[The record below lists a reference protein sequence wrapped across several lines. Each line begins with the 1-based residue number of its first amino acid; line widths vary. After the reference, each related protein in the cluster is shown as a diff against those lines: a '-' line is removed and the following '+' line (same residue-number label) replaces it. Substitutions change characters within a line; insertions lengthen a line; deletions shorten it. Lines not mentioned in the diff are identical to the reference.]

1 MIKKVDKILSV
12 WSFSFFDWDKINPT
26 KGDNPNDTI
35 DTFKKNNIIFG
46 ENGNGKSN
54 LIIIFKSLNGQDI
67 ELKKHWDYLSEKQE
81 IKLILD
87 DNSET
92 LFINSKWSNS
102 ILYDKFIF
110 FDKHFV
116 DKYVHSLG
124 PDNRDTSLRRR
135 QERGKNIIYL
145 GNFASYNNE
154 IDKIDTIKNAISE
167 KNEAYLKEKESEINT
182 IISNKNITI
191 EELRENKNK
200 IEKLKENDL
209 QNRKDRIEKEEKKLN
224 KISNAVKEKN
234 KIKELLFLDEIDT
247 GFSLIAKMIE
257 EGKEKEIGI
266 DPLEIFSFTI
276 SKGLQTTLDK
286 IYHKKDFI
294 KTGLSLLDSKKG
306 ICPFCE
312 QKIKNEDYIQIIKD
326 YRKIF
331 DQLFAEEEQNI
342 KKLLSEYRKIL
353 EGIRDL
359 QTSTKNKNIMKQ
371 IIQFISLDKELPDI
385 FISDEDRDVIKNEL
399 NLILEKEKKILDE
412 IRGSKVAQI
421 RVIIEKTNK
430 LTNEYNDLVKEV
442 NKKIKQLKKD
452 MTEGKLEV
460 QKSDIKK
467 DIVELNKEIF
477 FIENKKFIERYFE
490 ALRNYENNK
499 KIIESLEKIFKSL
512 KNKIIDEFNNF
523 VSNYFSLIKSFIKEI
538 SPTMDIFEI
547 EGESKYDR
555 RSREATQCGFCIK
568 YKGKECT
575 ENLSEGEKQVIALS
589 FFFAQLKK
597 ENDKKK
603 IIILDDPITSFDA
616 GKRKST
622 AEVTQKETND
632 FEQLFIFTSDPL
644 FREFCLKQFSPNR
657 NFYYI
662 FKTKGSSS
670 IHYVPRKRETI
681 YNSFETDFRNVDN
694 IDGSNEN
701 VVIFGQKLRFC
712 LETKIKEDYFG
723 YSQDNLSSMIEQVL
737 SKGKLKFDKL
747 IDNKDMILQIYN
759 YCNTGGLAH
768 YPKDGSTSW
777 NELKDKIK
785 KYLDLD
791 L

>member
-1 MIKKVDKILSV
+1 MIKKVDKILNV
-12 WSFSFFDWDKINPT
+12 CSFSFFDWDKINPA
-26 KGDNPNDTI
+26 KGNNPNDPI

-54 LIIIFKSLNGQDI
+54 LIRIFKSLSGQDI
-67 ELKKHWDYLSEKQE
+67 ELEKHWDYLSEKQE

-92 LFINSKWSNS
+92 LLINSEWSNN
-102 ILYDKFIF
+102 ILHDKFIV

-116 DKYVHSLG
+116 DKYVHSLR
-124 PDNRDTSLRRR
+124 PDDRDSSLRR

-154 IDKIDTIKNAISE
+154 IDKIDTLKNTISG
-167 KNEAYLKEKESEINT
+167 KNEAYLKEKEFEINT

-200 IEKLKENDL
+200 IKKLKESDL
-209 QNRKDRIEKEEKKLN
+209 QNRKNRLEEEEKKLN
-224 KISNAVKEKN
+224 KISNALKEKN
-234 KIKELLFLDEIDT
+234 KIEELLFLNEIDT

-257 EGKEKEIGI
+257 EGKEKEIEI
-266 DPLEIFSFTI
+266 DPPEIFSFTI
-276 SKGLQTTLDK
+276 SKGLQATLNK

-294 KTGLSLLDSKKG
+294 KIGLSLLDYKKG

-312 QKIKNEDYIQIIKD
+312 QKIKNGDYIQIIKD
-326 YRKIF
+326 YKKMF
-331 DQLFAEEEQNI
+331 DQSFAEEERNI
-342 KKLLSEYRKIL
+342 KISLSEYRKVL

-359 QTSTKNKNIMKQ
+359 QASTKNKNIMKQ
-371 IIQFISLDKELPDI
+371 IIQFISIDKELPDV
-385 FISDEDRDVIKNEL
+385 FISDKDRGVIKSEL
-399 NLILEKEKKILDE
+399 NLILEKEKNVLDE

-421 RVIIEKTNK
+421 RGIIEKINK
-430 LTNEYNDLVKEV
+430 LTKKYNDLAKEA

-452 MTEGKLEV
+452 LVEGKLEG
-460 QKSDIKK
+460 QKSDIEK
-467 DIVELNKEIF
+467 DISKLNKKIF
-477 FIENKKFIERYFE
+477 FIENKKVIERYFE
-490 ALRNYENNK
+490 VLRNYENNEK
-499 KIIESLEKIFKSL
+499 VVESLEKLFKLL
-512 KNKIIDEFNNF
+512 KNKIVDEFNNF
-523 VSNYFSLIKSFIKEI
+523 VSNYFSLIKSFVKEI
-538 SPTMDIFEI
+538 SPAMDIFEI
-547 EGESKYDR
+547 EGESRYDR

-568 YKGKECT
+568 YKGEECT
-575 ENLSEGEKQVIALS
+575 RSLSEGEKQVIALS
-589 FFFAQLKK
+589 FFFAQLEK

-622 AEVTQKETND
+622 AEITQRETND
-632 FEQLFIFTSDPL
+632 FEQLFIFTCDPL
-644 FREFCLKQFSPNR
+644 FREFCLNQFSNR

-670 IHYVPRKRETI
+670 IHYVPKKRETI
-681 YNSFETDFRNVDN
+681 YNSFETDFRNMDN

-723 YSQDNLSSMIEQVL
+723 YSQDNLSNMIEQV
-737 SKGKLKFDKL
+737 SIKGKSKFDKL
-747 IDNKDMILQIYN
+747 IDNKDIILQIYK

-777 NELKDKIK
+777 NELRNEIK
-785 KYLDLD
+785 QYLNLDL
-791 L
+791 

>member
-1 MIKKVDKILSV
+1 MIIKKVDKILNV
-12 WSFSFFDWDKINPT
+12 CSFSFFNWDKINPI
-26 KGDNPNDTI
+26 KGNNPNDPI

-54 LIIIFKSLNGQDI
+54 LINIFKSLNGQDI
-67 ELKKHWDYLSEKQE
+67 ELEKHWDYLSEKQE

-87 DNSET
+87 DNSEN
-92 LFINSKWSNS
+92 LLINSVWSNNV
-102 ILYDKFIF
+102 LHDKFIV

-124 PDNRDTSLRRR
+124 PDNRDSSLRK
-135 QERGKNIIYL
+135 QERGRNIIYL

-154 IDKIDTIKNAISE
+154 IDKIDTLKNTIFE
-167 KNEAYLKEKESEINT
+167 KNEVYLKEKESEINT

-191 EELRENKNK
+191 EELRENKSK
-200 IEKLKENDL
+200 IEKLKESDL
-209 QNRKDRIEKEEKKLN
+209 QNRKNRLEKEEKKLN
-224 KISNAVKEKN
+224 KISNALKEKN
-234 KIKELLFLDEIDT
+234 KIEELLFLDEIKT
-247 GFSLIAKMIE
+247 SFSLIAKMIE
-257 EGKEKEIGI
+257 EGEEKEIEI
-266 DPLEIFSFTI
+266 DPPEIFSFTI
-276 SKGLQTTLDK
+276 SKGVQVTLSK

-312 QKIKNEDYIQIIKD
+312 QKIKNGDYIQIIKD
-326 YRKIF
+326 YKKMF
-331 DQLFAEEEQNI
+331 DQSFAEEERNI
-342 KKLLSEYRKIL
+342 KILLSDYRRVL

-359 QTSTKNKNIMKQ
+359 QASTKNKNIMKQ
-371 IIQFISLDKELPDI
+371 IIQFISIDKELPDV

-399 NLILEKEKKILDE
+399 NLKKEKEKNVLDE
-412 IRGSKVAQI
+412 IRGSKVTQI
-421 RVIIEKTNK
+421 RGIIEKINK
-430 LTNEYNDLVKEV
+430 LTKKYNDLAKDV

-452 MTEGKLEV
+452 MVEGKLEV
-460 QKSDIKK
+460 QKSNIVQDISELDK
-467 DIVELNKEIF
+467 DIL
-477 FIENKKFIERYFE
+477 FIESKKSIEGYFE
-490 ALRNYENNK
+490 ILRNYENNK
-499 KIIESLEKIFKSL
+499 KVVGSLEKLFTLL

-523 VSNYFSLIKSFIKEI
+523 VSNYFSLIKSFVKEI

-547 EGESKYDR
+547 EGESRYDR

-575 ENLSEGEKQVIALS
+575 RSLSEGEKQVIALS

-597 ENDKKK
+597 ENNKKK
-603 IIILDDPITSFDA
+603 IIVFDDPITSFDA

-622 AEVTQKETND
+622 AEVTQRETND
-632 FEQLFIFTSDPL
+632 FGQLFIFTCDPL
-644 FREFCLKQFSPNR
+644 FREFCLNQFSNR

-670 IHYVPRKRETI
+670 LHYVPKKRETI
-681 YNSFETDFRNVDN
+681 YDSFETDFKNIDN
-694 IDGSNEN
+694 INGSNEN

-723 YSQDNLSSMIEQVL
+723 YSQDNLSNMIEQVT
-737 SKGKLKFDKL
+737 SKGKSKFDKL
-747 IDNKDMILQIYN
+747 IDNKDMILQIYK

-777 NELKDKIK
+777 NELKDKVK
-785 KYLDLD
+785 QYLDLD

>member
-1 MIKKVDKILSV
+1 MIKKVDKILNV
-12 WSFSFFDWDKINPT
+12 CSFLFFDWDKINPA
-26 KGDNPNDTI
+26 KGNNPDDPI
-35 DTFKKNNIIFG
+35 DTFKKDNVIFG

-54 LIIIFKSLNGQDI
+54 LINIFKSLNGQDI
-67 ELKKHWDYLSEKQE
+67 ELEKHWDYLSEKQE

-92 LFINSKWSNS
+92 LFVNSEWSNN
-102 ILYDKFIF
+102 IFHDKFIV
-110 FDKHFV
+110 FDKYFV

-124 PDNRDTSLRRR
+124 PDNRDSSLRR

-154 IDKIDTIKNAISE
+154 IDKIDTLKNTISE
-167 KNEAYLKEKESEINT
+167 KNEAYLKEKEFEINT

-191 EELRENKNK
+191 EELQENKTK
-200 IEKLKENDL
+200 IGKLKESDL
-209 QNRKDRIEKEEKKLN
+209 KNRKNKLEKEESKLD
-224 KISNAVKEKN
+224 KISNALKEKN

-247 GFSLIAKMIE
+247 DFSLIAQMIE
-257 EGKEKEIGI
+257 EGKEKEIEI
-266 DPLEIFSFTI
+266 DPPEIFSFTI
-276 SKGLQTTLDK
+276 SKGVQATLNK

-312 QKIKNEDYIQIIKD
+312 QKIKNGDYIQIIQD
-326 YRKIF
+326 YKKMF
-331 DQLFAEEEQNI
+331 DQSFAEEERNI
-342 KKLLSEYRKIL
+342 KILLSEYRKVL

-359 QTSTKNKNIMKQ
+359 QASTKNKNIMKQ
-371 IIQFISLDKELPDI
+371 IIQFLSIDKELPDV

-399 NLILEKEKKILDE
+399 NLILEKEKNVLDE

-421 RVIIEKTNK
+421 RGILEKINK
-430 LTNEYNDLVKEV
+430 LTKKYNDLAKEA

-452 MTEGKLEV
+452 MVEGKLEV
-460 QKSDIKK
+460 QKSDIVK
-467 DIVELNKEIF
+467 DISELDKDIL
-477 FIENKKFIERYFE
+477 FIENKKSIERYFE
-490 ALRNYENNK
+490 ILRNYENNK
-499 KIIESLEKIFKSL
+499 KVVESLEKLFTLL

-523 VSNYFSLIKSFIKEI
+523 VSNYFSLIKRFVKEI

-547 EGESKYDR
+547 EGESRYDR

-575 ENLSEGEKQVIALS
+575 RSLSEGEKQVIALS

-597 ENDKKK
+597 ENNKKK
-603 IIILDDPITSFDA
+603 IIVFDDPITSFDA

-622 AEVTQKETND
+622 AEVTQRETND
-632 FEQLFIFTSDPL
+632 FGQLFIFTCDPL
-644 FREFCLKQFSPNR
+644 FREFCLNQFSNR

-670 IHYVPRKRETI
+670 IHYVPKKRETI
-681 YNSFETDFRNVDN
+681 YNSFETDFRNMDN
-694 IDGSNEN
+694 INGSNEN

-723 YSQDNLSSMIEQVL
+723 YSQDNLSNMIEQVS
-737 SKGKLKFDKL
+737 SKGKSKFDKL

-785 KYLDLD
+785 QYLDLD

>member
-1 MIKKVDKILSV
+1 MIKKVDKILNV
-12 WSFSFFDWDKINPT
+12 WSFSFFDWDKVNPE
-26 KGDNPNDTI
+26 KGNNPNDTI

-46 ENGNGKSN
+46 ENGNGKSF
-54 LIIIFKSLNGQDI
+54 LIKIFKSLDGQDV
-67 ELKKHWDYLSEKQE
+67 ELIKHWDYPSEKQE

-92 LFINSKWSNS
+92 LFINSKWSNN
-102 ILYDKFIF
+102 ILQDRFII
-110 FDKHFV
+110 FDEYFV

-124 PDNRDTSLRRR
+124 PDNIDTSLRR

-154 IDKIDTIKNAISE
+154 IDKIDTLKNAISE

-191 EELRENKNK
+191 EEIRENKNK
-200 IEKLKENDL
+200 IEKLKESDL
-209 QNRKDRIEKEEKKLN
+209 QNRKDKIEKEEKELN
-224 KISNAVKEKN
+224 KISNAIKEKN

-247 GFSLIAKMIE
+247 GFSLMAKMIE
-257 EGKEKEIGI
+257 EGKENEIEI

-326 YRKIF
+326 YQKIF
-331 DQLFAEEEQNI
+331 DQSFAEEEQNI
-342 KKLLSEYRKIL
+342 KKLLSEYRKVL

-371 IIQFISLDKELPDI
+371 IIQFISLDKELPDV

-412 IRGSKVAQI
+412 IRGSNVAQI
-421 RVIIEKTNK
+421 RGIIEKTNK
-430 LTNEYNDLVKEV
+430 LTKEYNDLTKDV
-442 NKKIKQLKKD
+442 NEKIKQLKKD
-452 MTEGKLEV
+452 VTEGKLEV
-460 QKSDIKK
+460 QKSDIVK
-467 DIVELNKEIF
+467 DISELNKEIF
-477 FIENKKFIERYFE
+477 FIENKKSIERYFE
-490 ALRNYENNK
+490 ILRNYESNK
-499 KIIESLEKIFKSL
+499 KVVELLEKLFKLL
-512 KNKIIDEFNNF
+512 KNKIIDEFKNF
-523 VSNYFSLIKSFIKEI
+523 VSNYFSLIKSFVKEI

-547 EGESKYDR
+547 EGESRYDR

-568 YKGKECT
+568 YKGEECT
-575 ENLSEGEKQVIALS
+575 RNLSEGEKQVIALS

-603 IIILDDPITSFDA
+603 IIILDDPIRSFDA

-622 AEVTQKETND
+622 AEVIQRGTND
-632 FEQLFIFTSDPL
+632 FEQLFIFTCDPL
-644 FREFCLKQFSPNR
+644 FREFCLTQFPNR

-670 IHYVPRKRETI
+670 IHYVPKKRETI

-694 IDGSNEN
+694 LDGSNEN

-723 YSQDNLSSMIEQVL
+723 YSQDNLSNMIEQVS
-737 SKGKLKFDKL
+737 SKGKSKFDKL
-747 IDNKDMILQIYN
+747 IDSKDMILQIYN

-777 NELKDKIK
+777 NELKDKIRQ
-785 KYLDLD
+785 YLNLDL
-791 L
+791 